1 MIGCLQRQRRK
12 KRMAKPRVPKED
24 LELIDESLTFSAHL
38 LMEKHKMTVSE
49 AKRLIRER
57 LNTEI

>member
-1 MIGCLQRQRRK
+1 MV
-12 KRMAKPRVPKED
+12 KPKIPKEH
-24 LELIDESLTFSAHL
+24 LELIDESLTFSTHL
-38 LMEKHKMTVSE
+38 LMEKHKMKVSE

>member
-1 MIGCLQRQRRK
+1 
-12 KRMAKPRVPKED
+12 MAKSKVPKED

-38 LMEKHKMTVSE
+38 LMKKHKMTSSQ
-49 AKRLIRER
+49 AKRLIKQR